1 MIIARLLLAGAGT
14 QTAGLAMGGYPGAQ
28 AFTEEYNATAG
39 AGGYINGFNFSKT
52 TGDTTVI
59 NLIQTSAARFKTNI
73 QPLDN
78 QIDTIKGLN
87 PVKYEW
93 KTGGKDIGFIADEMN
108 KSYPELVSKDKV
120 GDVSGIN
127 YSKMVSLLVK
137 SVQEQQIQLESIN
150 NKIKSINK

>member
-14 QTAGLAMGGYPGAQ
+14 QTAALGFGGYPGSQ
-28 AFTEEYNATAG
+28 AFTEEYTLPAPAF
-39 AGGYINGFNFSKT
+39 INGFNFSSV
-52 TGDTTVI
+52 TGDTTVV